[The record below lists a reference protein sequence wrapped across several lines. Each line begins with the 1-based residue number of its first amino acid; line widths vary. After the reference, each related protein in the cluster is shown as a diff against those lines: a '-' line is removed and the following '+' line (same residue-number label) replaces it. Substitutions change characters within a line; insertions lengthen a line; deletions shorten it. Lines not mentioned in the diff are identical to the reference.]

1 VTALAS
7 ARSTTAGI
15 RPTLLE
21 RGMLSLATALERR
34 VARGLERRADEGS
47 HRTRRIDHARV
58 AEAQELCVVRAHA
71 LGVPRA

>member
-1 VTALAS
+1 VSALVT

-21 RGMLSLATALERR
+21 RGMLSLATALENR
-34 VARGLERRADEGS
+34 VARRLERRAGAGS
-47 HRTRRIDHARV
+47 DHGRRIDHARITDAWERCV
-58 AEAQELCVVRAHA
+58 ARAHA